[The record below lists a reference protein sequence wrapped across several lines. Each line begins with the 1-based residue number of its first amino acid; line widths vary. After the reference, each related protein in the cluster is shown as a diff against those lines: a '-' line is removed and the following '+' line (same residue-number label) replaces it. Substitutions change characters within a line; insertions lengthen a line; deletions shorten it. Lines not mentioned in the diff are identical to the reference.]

1 MVYEL
6 ALGIRVPDWE
16 VNHTLWI
23 DDHFESGYLFRN
35 AIKLELAP
43 PTADRPEWKMEYGW
57 QNQGFSQATRKTVQ
71 KQNQDGKVEVDI
83 PFKSNTTPGVTGKLR
98 FVISGWNLNL

>member
-43 PTADRPEWKMEYGW
+43 PPPTDQNGKWNTVGKIRGLAKPQEKQCKSKTKME
-57 QNQGFSQATRKTVQ
+57 
-71 KQNQDGKVEVDI
+71 
-83 PFKSNTTPGVTGKLR
+83 KSK
-98 FVISGWNLNL
+98 